1 MMYKNKKVAW
11 IFLAPTLI
19 LIVGFLYYPFILSI
33 YHSLFNVKDLG
44 GTSKTFIG
52 LGNYREMFKDRSIWI
67 SLKNTL
73 IITVLAVVFQAGL
86 GLVLALMVD
95 SVKRGQKFYRTVYF
109 FPIVISATAI
119 GLMFNL
125 MYSYD
130 FGMFNQLLMKMGHE
144 KVLWLDDA
152 KAMVMVSIPVIW
164 QYVGFYFVI
173 ILTGITGIPED
184 IYESAAID
192 GITGL
197 KQVFYITIPLLKG
210 VIKSCMILAIT
221 GSLKV
226 FDLPWVIAERGAP
239 GGKTYLLGTYQ
250 YNTVFNAA
258 RPGYGS
264 AIAVLIV
271 VLGLVIS
278 VAVNTL
284 LTSEDDLDM

>member
-1 MMYKNKKVAW
+1 MYKNKKIAW
-11 IFLAPTLI
+11 LFLAPTLI
-19 LIVGFLYYPFILSI
+19 LIVGFLYYPFVLSI

-52 LGNYREMFKDRSIWI
+52 LANYSEMFKDRSIRI
-67 SLKNTL
+67 ALKNTL
-73 IITVLAVVFQAGL
+73 TITVLAVVFQAGL

-95 SVKRGQKFYRTVYF
+95 GVKKGQKFYRTVYF

-125 MYSYD
+125 MYSFD
-130 FGMFNQLLMKMGHE
+130 FGMFNQLLVKMGRE

-197 KQVFYITIPLLKG
+197 KQVFYITIPLLKS

-221 GSLKV
+221 GALKV

-239 GGKTYLLGTYQ
+239 AGKTYLLGTYQ
-250 YNTVFNAA
+250 YNVVFNAA

>member
-1 MMYKNKKVAW
+1 MMYKNKKIAW
-11 IFLAPTLI
+11 LFLAPTLI
-19 LIVGFLYYPFILSI
+19 LIIGFLYYPFILSI

-52 LGNYREMFKDRSIWI
+52 LGNYREMFNDRSIRI
-67 SLKNTL
+67 ALKNTL
-73 IITVLAVVFQAGL
+73 TITLLAVVFQAGL
-86 GLVLALMVD
+86 GLLLALMVD
-95 SVKRGQKFYRTVYF
+95 AVKRGQKFYRTVYF

-144 KVLWLDDA
+144 KVLWLDNA
-152 KAMVMVSIPVIW
+152 KAMLMVTIPVIW

-192 GITGL
+192 GITGF

-250 YNTVFNAA
+250 YNTVFNAS

-278 VAVNTL
+278 VAVNTML
-284 LTSEDDLDM
+284 SSEDDLDM

>member
-1 MMYKNKKVAW
+1 MMYKNKKIAW
-11 IFLAPTLI
+11 LFLAPTLI
-19 LIVGFLYYPFILSI
+19 LIVGFLYYPFLLSI

-52 LGNYREMFKDRSIWI
+52 IQNYVEMYNDRSIRMA
-67 SLKNTL
+67 LKNTL
-73 IITVLAVVFQAGL
+73 ILTVLAVVFQAGL
-86 GLVLALMVD
+86 GLLLALLVD

-130 FGMFNQLLMKMGHE
+130 FGMFNQLLMRMGRE
-144 KVLWLDDA
+144 KVLWLDEA
-152 KAMVMVSIPVIW
+152 KAMVMVSVPVIW

-184 IYESAAID
+184 IYEAAAID
-192 GITGL
+192 GITGF

-221 GSLKV
+221 GALKV

-239 GGKTYLLGTYQ
+239 VGKTYLLGTYQ
-250 YNTVFNAA
+250 YNVVFNAA

-271 VLGLVIS
+271 LLGLVIA
-278 VAVNTL
+278 VGVNTL
-284 LTSEDDLDM
+284 LTSEDDMDM

>member
-1 MMYKNKKVAW
+1 MMYKDKKIVW

-19 LIVGFLYYPFILSI
+19 LVVGFLYYPFVLSI
-33 YHSLFNVKDLG
+33 YNSFFNVKDLG
-44 GTSKTFIG
+44 GISKTYIG
-52 LGNYREMFKDRSIWI
+52 LGNYREMFRDRAIWT

-73 IITVLAVVFQAGL
+73 ILTVAAVVFQAGL
-86 GLVLALMVD
+86 GLVLALLVD
-95 SVKRGQKFYRTVYF
+95 SVRRGQQFYRTVFF

-130 FGMFNQLLMKMGHE
+130 YGMFNQLLMKMGKD
-144 KVLWLDDA
+144 KVLWLDEA
-152 KAMVMVSIPVIW
+152 KAMLMVSVPVIW

-173 ILTGITGIPED
+173 ILTGITGIPKE

-192 GITGL
+192 GVTGF
-197 KQVFYITIPLLKG
+197 KQVFYITIPLLSG

-221 GSLKV
+221 GALKV
-226 FDLPWVIAERGAP
+226 FDLPWVIANKGAP
-239 GGKTYLLGTYQ
+239 SGKTYLLGTYQ
-250 YNTVFNAA
+250 YNVVFNAA

-271 VLGLVIS
+271 LLGVIIS

-284 LTSEDDLDM
+284 LTTEDDDGY

>member
-1 MMYKNKKVAW
+1 MMYKNKKIAW
-11 IFLAPTLI
+11 LFLAPTLI
-19 LIVGFLYYPFILSI
+19 LIVGFLYYPFLLSV

-52 LGNYREMFKDRSIWI
+52 IQNYIEMYNDRSIRI
-67 SLKNTL
+67 ALKNTL
-73 IITVLAVVFQAGL
+73 ILTVLAVVFQAGL
-86 GLVLALMVD
+86 GLLLALLVD

-130 FGMFNQLLMKMGHE
+130 FGMFNQLLMRMGRD
-144 KVLWLDDA
+144 KVLWLDEA
-152 KAMVMVSIPVIW
+152 KAMIMVSVPVIW

-184 IYESAAID
+184 IYEAAAID
-192 GITGL
+192 GITGF

-221 GSLKV
+221 GALKV

-239 GGKTYLLGTYQ
+239 VGKTYLLGTYQ
-250 YNTVFNAA
+250 YNVVFNAA

-278 VAVNTL
+278 VGVNVL
-284 LTSEDDLDM
+284 LTSEDDMDM